1 MICSS
6 VVKNASSQKGASGW
20 LSLKPNLNL
29 SLLNKAMPNFVST
42 VLPPSPRRT
51 LRREIAAAL
60 LIKAVLLWG
69 LWYVAFRHDGDK
81 PANKPDIAEL
91 FRSTK
96 ASTPPQSSAN
106 SKEKTYAI
114 G

>member
-1 MICSS
+1 
-6 VVKNASSQKGASGW
+6 
-20 LSLKPNLNL
+20 
-29 SLLNKAMPNFVST
+29 
-42 VLPPSPRRT
+42 
-51 LRREIAAAL
+51 L
-60 LIKAVLLWG
+60 LIKVVLLWG

>member
-1 MICSS
+1 
-6 VVKNASSQKGASGW
+6 
-20 LSLKPNLNL
+20 
-29 SLLNKAMPNFVST
+29 MPSHVST
-42 VLPPSPRRT
+42 ALPPSPRRT
-51 LRREIAAAL
+51 LQREIAAAL

-81 PANKPDIAEL
+81 PAAKPDIADF
-91 FRSTK
+91 FRPTK

-106 SKEKTYAI
+106 PKEKPYAI

>member
-1 MICSS
+1 
-6 VVKNASSQKGASGW
+6 
-20 LSLKPNLNL
+20 
-29 SLLNKAMPNFVST
+29 MPSHVST
-42 VLPPSPRRT
+42 VLPPSPRSA

-60 LIKAVLLWG
+60 LIKVVLLWG

-91 FRSTK
+91 FRATK
-96 ASTPPQSSAN
+96 SSTPPQSSAN